1 MPQPQHTPEA
11 GNNRS
16 FGRITA
22 IAMLGVCMLAI
33 LILTAYPAQSERA
46 VGSDTATYLPL
57 VQYELSPLVDLPLP
71 EIVDSVP
78 LTGAYCPHY
87 VHVNPY
93 SGYVYVPSVGV
104 TTAALDEE
112 PISRV
117 SVVKDDE
124 LVSLVYSGDWP
135 SHADDKPGTNETY
148 ITNLHGNV
156 SVFRDA
162 VIVNELI
169 TPYDPYG
176 IVYNPV
182 NDYVYVSDLHNGL
195 MGVFDSADYQLVKQF
210 DTGAGDLHELTV
222 NPINGEVYAANWGL
236 GRVAYIE
243 GTETTAL
250 VQAGWGN
257 DYVHYDATTRLL
269 YVTHSAPS
277 PEYPHNISILKDR
290 AVIATIFTAVRS
302 FGIDSNPY
310 TGYVY
315 VTNPNNNTVT
325 VLKGTDVVANIPVG
339 DQPWSI
345 SVDPYSGYV
354 FVVNLRDETV
364 SVIKELEVVETLEG
378 FEDPMWVD
386 VDPVTNTAYVANK
399 AFHLETDPFGRMIEV
414 CDRRAALTVIRS
426 VSD

>member
-1 MPQPQHTPEA
+1 MPQQQHSSDAEISRT
-11 GNNRS
+11 
-16 FGRITA
+16 FGRIAVVA
-22 IAMLGVCMLAI
+22 ILAACVIAI
-33 LILTAYPAQSERA
+33 LILTPSPAQTETA
-46 VGSDTATYLPL
+46 ADNDTFLPL
-57 VQYELSPLVDLPLP
+57 VQYELSPLVDLPIP
-71 EIVDSVP
+71 QVVDSVP

-87 VHVNPY
+87 VHVNPT

-104 TTAALDEE
+104 TSAALNEE

-117 SVVKDDE
+117 SVVKDDQ
-124 LVSLVYSGDWP
+124 LVKLVYSGDWP
-135 SHADDKPGTNETY
+135 SHATDKPGTNETY

-156 SVFRDA
+156 SVFHNE

-243 GTETTAL
+243 DTETTAL

-257 DYVHYDATTRLL
+257 DYVHYVPETRLL

-290 AVIATIFTAVRS
+290 AVIATIFTAARS

-325 VLKGTDVVANIPVG
+325 VLKGTDVIANIAVG

-354 FVVNLRDETV
+354 FVVNLKDETV

-386 VDPVTNTAYVANK
+386 VDPVTHTAYVANK
-399 AFHLETDPFGRMIEV
+399 AFHLETDPFGRNIEV
-414 CDRRAALTVIRS
+414 CDRRAALTIIRS
-426 VSD
+426 VTD